1 MELQQYRESE
11 RDRGIMLIDIHI
23 TVSIDL
29 NYVMTVKP
37 ILPVIFFPQKNIK
50 KNICILLLAQCIV

>member
-50 KNICILLLAQCIV
+50 KNIRILLLAQCIV

>member
-37 ILPVIFFPQKNIK
+37 ILPIIFFPQKNIK
-50 KNICILLLAQCIV
+50 KNIRILLLAQCIV